1 MSVRRTEP
9 RRTGRTRMKVEQTP
23 TGGRVSGEMEELR
36 GHLAWMRRQVKLNSA
51 TLHCILLG
59 AEMRKPA
66 LASDGYVY
74 DLKALQAH
82 IKANLDRAILS
93 PTTKQQ
99 ILPICT
105 YIDCSGKDRRRWGMV
120 KWAPEY
126 KLPAGSQALST
137 FKQEKVEAVE
147 DSYFE
152 FLFRQAAPTTLP
164 ASRSRAS
171 TT

>member
-1 MSVRRTEP
+1 
-9 RRTGRTRMKVEQTP
+9 MKVEQTP

-36 GHLAWMRRQVKLNSA
+36 GHLAWMRRQIKMNSR

-66 LASDGYVY
+66 LASDGYFY

-93 PTTKQQ
+93 PTTKQP

-105 YIDCSGKDRRRWGMV
+105 YIDCSGKDRRRWRMV

-126 KLPAGSQALST
+126 
-137 FKQEKVEAVE
+137 
-147 DSYFE
+147 
-152 FLFRQAAPTTLP
+152 
-164 ASRSRAS
+164 
-171 TT
+171 

>member
-1 MSVRRTEP
+1 MTKRVLFTPDTDVSVRRTEP

-36 GHLAWMRRQVKLNSA
+36 DHLAWMRRQIKMNSA

-66 LASDGYVY
+66 LASDGCVY

-93 PTTKQQ
+93 PTTKQP

-105 YIDCSGKDRRRWGMV
+105 YIDCSGKDRRRWRMV

-126 KLPAGSQALST
+126 
-137 FKQEKVEAVE
+137 
-147 DSYFE
+147 
-152 FLFRQAAPTTLP
+152 
-164 ASRSRAS
+164 
-171 TT
+171 